1 MRNLKPWTLR
11 SKSHTLRFNE
21 QMKLHEEKK
30 LTLVIRPQHRSTPPS
45 HRRSTPAP
53 PKRSTPRPHHRSSS
67 PPHCRYHHL
76 IVDTTSSALID
87 ADSCYLSTPLEI
99 PERSS
104 CPQDIA
110 DSAQKGTDVPSY
122 YPSQYVEKVI
132 TIEDFVEL
140 EEFLELDDGEQL
152 GDLDSSREVIME
164 DFLELEEWL
173 DSEKKLGD
181 ERNAKRKDLET
192 SLKTSIER

>member
-1 MRNLKPWTLR
+1 M
-11 SKSHTLRFNE
+11 
-21 QMKLHEEKK
+21 
-30 LTLVIRPQHRSTPPS
+30 
-45 HRRSTPAP
+45 
-53 PKRSTPRPHHRSSS
+53 
-67 PPHCRYHHL
+67 
-76 IVDTTSSALID
+76 
-87 ADSCYLSTPLEI
+87 
-99 PERSS
+99 
-104 CPQDIA
+104 
-110 DSAQKGTDVPSY
+110 
-122 YPSQYVEKVI
+122 I